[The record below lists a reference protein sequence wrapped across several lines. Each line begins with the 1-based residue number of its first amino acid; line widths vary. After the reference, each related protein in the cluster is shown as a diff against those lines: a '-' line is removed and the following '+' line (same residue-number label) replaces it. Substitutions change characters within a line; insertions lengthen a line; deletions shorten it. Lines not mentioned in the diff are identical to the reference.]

1 MESPAPTSLP
11 NQLIRYFFQG
21 LLFLGPI
28 ALTMYLLIVGFA
40 TIDSWLGLPVPGL
53 GLLLQLGMLIGAGFL
68 LSNYF
73 AQRAA
78 STIEGFLDRLPL
90 VKLLHKSTKDFMTAL
105 MGDKKRFDRPA
116 LVAMSPT
123 VRVLGFVTRD
133 PVDLVAV
140 PDWVAVYLPQA
151 YNFAGQL
158 VIVPRASVTPID
170 VAPSDVMAFIVS
182 GGVSTADVSAKS

>member
-1 MESPAPTSLP
+1 MDTEPTSPPTPTSLP
-11 NQLIRYFFQG
+11 ARLVRYFFQG

-28 ALTMYLLIVGFA
+28 VLTLYLVIVGFA
-40 TIDSWLGLPVPGL
+40 AIDSWLGMPIPGL
-53 GLLLQLGMLIGAGFL
+53 GLLFQVGLLIAAGWA

-78 STIEGFLDRLPL
+78 HTIEGFLDRVPL

-105 MGDKKRFDRPA
+105 MGDKKRFDRPVM
-116 LVAMSPT
+116 VAVSPT

-133 PVDLVAV
+133 PIDVFEA
-140 PDWVAVYLPQA
+140 PDQVAVYLPQA

-158 VIVPRASVTPID
+158 LIVPRSAVTPLP

-182 GGVSTADVSAKS
+182 GGVSTG

>member
-1 MESPAPTSLP
+1 MADSPPPLVAR
-11 NQLIRYFFQG
+11 LIRYFFQG

-28 ALTMYLLIVGFA
+28 VLTLYVVVISVAAVDG
-40 TIDSWLGLPVPGL
+40 WLGLPVPGL
-53 GLLLQLGMLIGAGFL
+53 GLIIEVGLLIGAGFV

-78 STIEGFLDRLPL
+78 QTIEGFLDKLPL

-116 LVAMSPT
+116 LIELSPG
-123 VRVLGFVTRD
+123 VRTLGFVTREPID
-133 PVDLVAV
+133 VFELPGS
-140 PDWVAVYLPQA
+140 VAVYLPQA

-158 VIVPRASVTPID
+158 LVVAKSAVTPLE
-170 VAPSDVMAFIVS
+170 APPSDVMAFIVS
-182 GGVSTADVSAKS
+182 GGVSSG

>member
-1 MESPAPTSLP
+1 MSDAPPAEGSLIAR
-11 NQLIRYFFQG
+11 LVRYFFQG

-28 ALTMYLLIVGFA
+28 VLTLYVVGLSVLA
-40 TIDSWLGLPVPGL
+40 VDGWLGLPIPGL
-53 GLLLQLGMLIGAGFL
+53 GLIIEIGLLVGAGFL

-78 STIEGFLDRLPL
+78 ATIEGFLDKLPL

-116 LVAMSPT
+116 LVELSPG
-123 VRVLGFVTRD
+123 VRTLGFVTRD
-133 PVDLVAV
+133 PIDVFEA
-140 PDWVAVYLPQA
+140 PDFVAVYLPQA

-158 VIVPRASVTPID
+158 LIVPRTSITPLE
-170 VAPSDVMAFIVS
+170 APPSEIMQFIVS
-182 GGVSTADVSAKS
+182 GGVSSG